1 MSSGKDENT
10 SSGAHSRLRTQLTQ
24 WQYEVLGKRAVTALE
39 RHGMKAY
46 YVPSREEALGT
57 TLELI
62 PEGATIGRGDSMTLY
77 EVGLIS
83 ALHAGEYDFI
93 DPYADEFKHLSI
105 PELLEFWRSILLCDV
120 FITGT
125 NAVTLD
131 GVLVNVDA
139 GGNRVAPL
147 LFGPRRVIVVVGAN
161 KLVADEEEALKRV
174 REVAAPRNAR
184 RIGYGVPCAETGSC
198 TDCESPNRICR
209 QFVMVKRD
217 SGEPLY
223 GEPRIHVVI
232 VGEELGL

>member
-1 MSSGKDENT
+1 MSSEEDKNA
-10 SSGAHSRLRTQLTQ
+10 SSGAHSKLRAQLTQ
-24 WQYEVLGKRAVTALE
+24 WHYEVLGKKAVTALE

-46 YVPSREEALGT
+46 YVPSREEALGI

-62 PEGATIGRGDSMTLY
+62 PDGATIGRGDSMTLY

-93 DPYADEFKHLSI
+93 DPYADEFKHLRLS
-105 PELLEFWRSILLCDV
+105 EMLEYWRSILLCDV

-125 NAVTLD
+125 NAVTVD
-131 GVLVNVDA
+131 GALVNVDG
-139 GGNRVAPL
+139 GGNRVAAL

-161 KLVADEEEALKRV
+161 KLVTDEEEALKRV

-184 RIGYGVPCAETGSC
+184 RLGYRVPCAETGSC
-198 TDCESPNRICR
+198 TDCTSPNRICK
-209 QFVMVKRD
+209 QFVTVKRD
-217 SGEPLY
+217 SGQVLY